1 MKHVPRL
8 YQCALCHTQSRVCSK
23 CDRGQIYCG
32 TICAVFARK
41 KSMKL
46 AGMRYQRTFNG
57 KRNHAARQARYR
69 MRQKEIVTHRGSPP
83 MSQHASM
90 NSVENKAKKT
100 EKGQT
105 KWALTCFFCK
115 KPVSDW
121 IRNDFLRRRGSHASS
136 RSKAF
141 PQAP

>member
-1 MKHVPRL
+1 MKHAPRL
-8 YQCALCHTQSRVCSK
+8 FQCALCHTQSRVCSK

-32 TICAVFARK
+32 TVCAVFARK

-46 AGMRYQRTFNG
+46 AGVRYQRTFNG

-69 MRQKEIVTHRGSPP
+69 MRQSEIVTHQGSPP
-83 MSQHASM
+83 IPQHASM
-90 NSVENKAKKT
+90 NSLENKAEKT
-100 EKGQT
+100 KNAQH
-105 KWALTCFFCK
+105 KSALICCFCK

-121 IRNDFLRRRGSHASS
+121 IRNGFLRRRRSHASAG
-136 RSKAF
+136 SKTS

>member
-1 MKHVPRL
+1 MKHTPRL
-8 YQCALCHTQSRVCSK
+8 FQCALCHTQSIVCSK

-32 TICAVFARK
+32 TVCAVFARK

-57 KRNHAARQARYR
+57 KRNHAARQALYR
-69 MRQKEIVTHRGSPP
+69 IRQSKIVTHRGSPS
-83 MSQHASM
+83 MLQHASM
-90 NSVENKAKKT
+90 NSFENKT
-100 EKGQT
+100 EKTENGH
-105 KWALTCFFCK
+105 KKLALTCCFCE

-121 IRNDFLRRRGSHASS
+121 IRNDFLRRRRSHSS
-136 RSKAF
+136 SGSKAF

>member
-8 YQCALCHTQSRVCSK
+8 FQCALCHTQSRVCSK

-32 TICAVFARK
+32 TVCAVFARK

-69 MRQKEIVTHRGSPP
+69 RRQSKIVTHRGSPLMP
-83 MSQHASM
+83 QDASM
-90 NSVENKAKKT
+90 NSLENKIENTKNGYKKL
-100 EKGQT
+100 
-105 KWALTCFFCK
+105 ALTCGFCE

-121 IRNDFLRRRGSHASS
+121 IRNDFLRRRRSHASS
-136 RSKAF
+136 GSKAS

>member
-8 YQCALCHTQSRVCSK
+8 FQCVLCHTQSRVCSK

-32 TICAVFARK
+32 TVCAVFARK

-46 AGMRYQRTFNG
+46 AGIRYQRTFNG

-69 MRQKEIVTHRGSPP
+69 MRQKEIVTHQGSPSRP
-83 MSQHASM
+83 QHAPM
-90 NSVENKAKKT
+90 NSLENKAENT
-100 EKGQT
+100 ENGHVKL
-105 KWALTCFFCK
+105 ALTCYFCK

-121 IRNDFLRRRGSHASS
+121 IRNDFLRRRRSHASS
-136 RSKAF
+136 GSKAS

>member
-1 MKHVPRL
+1 MKHIPRL
-8 YQCALCHTQSRVCSK
+8 FQCALCHTQSRVCSK

-32 TICAVFARK
+32 SVCAVFARK

-57 KRNHAARQARYR
+57 KRHHAAREARYR
-69 MRQKEIVTHRGSPP
+69 MRQKEIVTHQGSPP
-83 MSQHASM
+83 MPQHASM
-90 NSVENKAKKT
+90 DSLEKETKKT
-100 EKGQT
+100 ENGHWKI
-105 KWALTCFFCK
+105 ALTCCFCE

-121 IRNDFLRRRGSHASS
+121 IRNGFLRRRRSHSSSGSKSY
-136 RSKAF
+136 

>member
-1 MKHVPRL
+1 MEHAPRL
-8 YQCALCHTQSRVCSK
+8 FQCALCHTQSIVCSK

-32 TICAVFARK
+32 TGCAIFARK

-69 MRQKEIVTHRGSPP
+69 MRQNEIVTHQGSPP
-83 MSQHASM
+83 MPQHASM
-90 NSVENKAKKT
+90 NSLEKKT
-100 EKGQT
+100 ENAENGQN
-105 KWALTCFFCK
+105 KLVLTCHFCE

-121 IRNDFLRRRGSHASS
+121 IRNDFLRRRRAHASF
-136 RSKAF
+136 RSKVSS
-141 PQAP
+141 QAP

>member
-1 MKHVPRL
+1 MKHAPRL
-8 YQCALCHTQSRVCSK
+8 FQCTLCHKQSLVCSK

-32 TICAVFARK
+32 AVCAIFARK

-69 MRQKEIVTHRGSPP
+69 MRLNEIVTHQGSPP
-83 MSQHASM
+83 IPQHASI
-90 NSVENKAKKT
+90 NSLEKRAEKT
-100 EKGQT
+100 ENGQ
-105 KWALTCFFCK
+105 KKPALTCHFCE

-121 IRNDFLRRRGSHASS
+121 IRNEFLRRRRSHSSSGAKAS
-136 RSKAF
+136 